1 MTARLTPLLEQ
12 YRRIKDRHQDAILLF
27 RVGDFYETFYEDAP
41 VVAQALDLV
50 LTSRPHG
57 PGNNVPLAGIPV
69 RSLDTYV
76 ARLVA
81 RGFKVA
87 VCDQLEEPANGR
99 NIFHRDVVEVITP
112 GTLTRPGLLPERQN
126 NYLLAI
132 SPAGDIC
139 GIAFVD
145 VSTGEFGVGET
156 RMNELVEEVR
166 RLSPGE
172 VLLGRSVQIDC
183 LPPDLPVTRLDDY
196 CFTQDFAFDRLSSHF
211 GVATLNGFGVGE
223 MTEGICAAGAA
234 LAYLEQTQRSRLSHL
249 RQLTPYHSREFLYMD
264 EFSRRNLELVE
275 RLRPAE
281 DIPKKPATLLKVL
294 DRTRTPGGARLLRRW
309 VLNPLLSVVLI
320 RERQSAVAE
329 LVRGSS
335 PLSSLQEV
343 LGGIGDIERV
353 VSRIAL
359 ERSNPRE
366 LVSLRGWLMV
376 APRIR
381 EELGGCSSGLLR
393 RLQSGIGDYQ
403 SLVDAIGRTLVEDP
417 PLATNEGGLI
427 RAGVNSELDEL
438 RAAAAGAKEFI
449 AKLQAQERERTGI
462 PNLKIRYNSVFGYF
476 IEVTKSWL
484 HRVPETYIRRQT
496 VLNAERFVTPELK
509 EYEAKVL
516 NSEERITALE
526 QEIFEKI
533 RRQLAGEVQKLLEFS
548 HAVAEL
554 DAICSLAEV
563 ARLRRY
569 VQPVVDESSSIEI
582 KAGRHP
588 VVEAVS
594 SDPFVPND
602 TCLDTSSQ
610 QILIITGPNMAG
622 KSTYLRQTALITI
635 MAQIGSF
642 VPAESAHIGVVDRI
656 FTRIGASDDLA
667 RGVSTFLAEM
677 TETANILN
685 NATDRS
691 LVILDEVGRGTSTND
706 GLAIAWATVEYLHGE
721 TRTGTQYRATPKTL
735 FATHYRE
742 LTDLPSILPRC
753 HNYSFQVTEHKDTV
767 VFLRRLRRGPADRSH
782 GIAVAK
788 LAGVPEPVVRR
799 ARELLDLVSQTERLN
814 LARALDA
821 AIAADRPPAVQTIP
835 HPVLE
840 KLRSISINELSPLQ
854 ALNFLAELVRL
865 AGDS

>member
-12 YRRIKDRHQDAILLF
+12 YRRIKEQHKDAILLF

-57 PGNNVPLAGIPV
+57 PGNDVPLAGVPA

-81 RGFKVA
+81 KGFKVA
-87 VCDQLEEPANGR
+87 VCDQLEEPSGGR
-99 NIFHRDVVEVITP
+99 NIFHREVVEVITP
-112 GTLTRPGLLPERQN
+112 GTVTRPGLVPERRN
-126 NYLLAI
+126 NYLVAL
-132 SPAGDIC
+132 SPAGEIC

-145 VSTGEFGVGET
+145 VSTGEFGVGEVQT
-156 RMNELVEEVR
+156 DQLGEEVR
-166 RLSPGE
+166 RLSVGE
-172 VLLGRSVQIDC
+172 VLLARSVHMDS
-183 LPPDLPVTRLDDY
+183 LPPNLPITRLDDY
-196 CFTQDFAFDRLSSHF
+196 YFTQDFAFDRLASHF

-249 RQLTPYHSREFLYMD
+249 RRLIPYRSTEYLYLD

-275 RLRPAE
+275 RIRPE
-281 DIPKKPATLLKVL
+281 DQSSRVPATLLGVL
-294 DRTRTPGGARLLRRW
+294 DRTRTPAGARLLRRW
-309 VLNPLLSVVLI
+309 VLNPLLSVSLI
-320 RERQSAVAE
+320 RERQDAVSE
-329 LVRGSS
+329 LVRAGS
-335 PLSSLQEV
+335 PLNTLQET
-343 LGGIGDIERV
+343 LGVIADIERV
-353 VSRIAL
+353 ASRIAL
-359 ERSNPRE
+359 ERANPRE
-366 LVSLRGWLMV
+366 LISLRNWLTT

-381 EELGGCSSGLLR
+381 SQLADCSSRLLQ
-393 RLQSGIGDYQ
+393 RLQGGIGDYQ
-403 SLVDAIGRTLVEDP
+403 SMVDAISRTLVDDP

-427 RAGVNSELDEL
+427 RSGVSNELDEL
-438 RAAAAGAKEFI
+438 RQAAAGAKDFI
-449 AKLQAQERERTGI
+449 ARLQAQERERTGI
-462 PNLKIRYNSVFGYF
+462 PNLRIRYNSVFGYF

-484 HRVPETYIRRQT
+484 HRVPETYVRRQT

-509 EYEAKVL
+509 EYEARVL

-526 QEIFEKI
+526 QEIFLEL
-533 RRQLAGEVQKLLEFS
+533 RRRLAVEVEQLLDFS
-548 HAVAEL
+548 RIVAEL
-554 DAICSLAEV
+554 DAVCSLAEV

-569 VQPVVDESSSIEI
+569 VRPEVDDSTAIEI

-588 VVEAVS
+588 VVEAVMS
-594 SDPFVPND
+594 EPFVPND
-602 TCLDTSSQ
+602 TRLDTESQ

-635 MAQIGSF
+635 MAQVGSF
-642 VPAESAHIGVVDRI
+642 VPADSARIGVVDRI

-721 TRTGTQYRATPKTL
+721 VMAERGRPAPKTL

-742 LTDLPSILPRC
+742 LTDLPS
-753 HNYSFQVTEHKDTV
+753 
-767 VFLRRLRRGPADRSH
+767 
-782 GIAVAK
+782 
-788 LAGVPEPVVRR
+788 
-799 ARELLDLVSQTERLN
+799 
-814 LARALDA
+814 
-821 AIAADRPPAVQTIP
+821 
-835 HPVLE
+835 
-840 KLRSISINELSPLQ
+840 
-854 ALNFLAELVRL
+854 
-865 AGDS
+865 

>member
-12 YRRIKDRHQDAILLF
+12 YRRIKERHQDAILLF

-57 PGNNVPLAGIPV
+57 PGNDVPLAGVPA

-81 RGFKVA
+81 KGFKVA
-87 VCDQLEEPANGR
+87 VCDQLEEPTGSR
-99 NIFHRDVVEVITP
+99 NIFHREVVEVITP
-112 GTLTRPGLLPERQN
+112 GTLTRPGLLPERRN
-126 NYLLAI
+126 NYLLAV

-145 VSTGEFGVGET
+145 VSTGEFVVGEV
-156 RMNELVEEVR
+156 RMSELSEEIR
-166 RLSPGE
+166 RISPGE
-172 VLLGRSVQIDC
+172 VLLGRSVQLDN
-183 LPPDLPVTRLDDY
+183 LPPNLPVTRVDDY
-196 CFTQDFAFDRLSSHF
+196 YFTQDFAFDRLSGHF
-211 GVATLNGFGVGE
+211 SVATLNGFGVGE

-234 LAYLEQTQRSRLSHL
+234 LAYLEQTQRSQLSHL
-249 RQLTPYHSREFLYMD
+249 RRLIPYRNTEYLYLD

-275 RLRPAE
+275 RLRPE
-281 DIPKKPATLLKVL
+281 EQNSKTPATLLGVL
-294 DRTRTPGGARLLRRW
+294 DRTRTPAGARLLRRW
-309 VLNPLLSVVLI
+309 VLNPLVSVSLI
-320 RERQSAVAE
+320 QQRQDAVAE
-329 LVRGSS
+329 LVRGAS
-335 PLSSLQEV
+335 PLNSLQEI
-343 LGGIGDIERV
+343 LYEIGDIERV
-353 VSRIAL
+353 ASRIAL
-359 ERSNPRE
+359 ERANPRE
-366 LVSLRGWLMV
+366 LVSLRDWLIA
-376 APRIR
+376 APRLR
-381 EELGGCSSGLLR
+381 EQLAGCGSALLQ
-393 RLQSGIGDYQ
+393 RLRSAIGDYQ
-403 SLVDAIGRTLVEDP
+403 PLVDDISRTLVDDP

-427 RAGVNSELDEL
+427 RSGVSPELDEL
-438 RAAAAGAKEFI
+438 RSAAAGAKEFI
-449 AKLQAQERERTGI
+449 ARLQAQERERTGI
-462 PNLKIRYNSVFGYF
+462 PNLKVRYNSVFGYF

-484 HRVPETYIRRQT
+484 HRVPETYVRRQT

-516 NSEERITALE
+516 NSEERIIALE
-526 QEIFEKI
+526 QELFGEL
-533 RRQLAGEVQKLLEFS
+533 RHRLAAAVGQLLDFS
-548 HAVAEL
+548 QAVAEL
-554 DAICSLAEV
+554 DTLCSLAEV

-569 VQPVVDESSSIEI
+569 IRPQVDESTSIEI
-582 KAGRHP
+582 RAGRHP

-594 SDPFVPND
+594 SEPFVPND
-602 TCLDTSSQ
+602 TCLDTTSQ

-642 VPAESAHIGVVDRI
+642 VPAESARIGVVDRI

-721 TRTGTQYRATPKTL
+721 MHGGVQRRPTPKTL

-742 LTDLPSILPRC
+742 LTDLPSLLSRC
-753 HNYSFQVTEHKDTV
+753 HNYSFQVSEYKDSI
-767 VFLRRLRRGPADRSH
+767 VFLRRLRRGAADRSH

-788 LAGVPEPVVRR
+788 LAGVPEPVIRR
-799 ARELLDLVSQTERLN
+799 ARELLELLSQAEQMGLTRS
-814 LARALDA
+814 LDMS
-821 AIAADRPPAVQTIP
+821 IAADRAAAA
-835 HPVLE
+835 PVLSHPALE
-840 KLRSISINELSPLQ
+840 RLRSISIDELSPLQ
-854 ALNFLAELVRL
+854 ALNLLAELVRL
-865 AGDS
+865 AVDS